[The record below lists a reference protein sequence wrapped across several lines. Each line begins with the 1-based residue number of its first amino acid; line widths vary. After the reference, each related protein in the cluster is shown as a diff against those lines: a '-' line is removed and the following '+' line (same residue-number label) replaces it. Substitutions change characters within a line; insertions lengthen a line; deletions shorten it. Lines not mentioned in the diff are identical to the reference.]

1 MLWSAVQEFARHPD
15 RQMGWHRPY
24 RSDAIVKRAGLYHA
38 TVRDFRR
45 RLIETTLEEHAG
57 NRTHT
62 ARALGIQR
70 TYLLRLIRDLD
81 VRTTPAPRRQSG
93 GPRVW

>member
-1 MLWSAVQEFARHPD
+1 L
-15 RQMGWHRPY
+15 
-24 RSDAIVKRAGLYHA
+24 IVKRAALYHA

-45 RLIETTLEEHAG
+45 RLIETTLEEHGG
-57 NRTHT
+57 NRTHA

-81 VRTTPAPRRQSG
+81 AAAPARQYPTDRQPSPHG
-93 GPRVW
+93 QKA